1 MFECRVEKPAV
12 TYTVWREALEALFSA
27 LRLINSHCQVLLFL
41 SFFYEFSLNLIVDEV
56 KKLSGFIT
64 PPYIYIFILFNYI
77 FQTWRKTQSTTAEH
91 RAQSASILQWD
102 QWLEFFSSV
111 WRAFILLSFYIR
123 HLKPASAVRRESK
136 WNSEWRK
143 KGEDVFIDIPASYSR
158 RQHRSGHRKTH

>member
-12 TYTVWREALEALFSA
+12 TYMKRSFGGFILFTEADKQS
-27 LRLINSHCQVLLFL
+27 L
-41 SFFYEFSLNLIVDEV
+41 SGITFFFFFFNEFSLNLIVDEV